1 MASGCAVPSDLFPL
15 VLAFL
20 RQNHFDGAARA
31 FGKAAGVTEQDPNAA
46 SLLDI
51 FNYWLKSPVAKKQQ
65 AFANGS
71 SAKKTNRESSSY
83 ESSSEDETPAVR
95 KQATKQV
102 TVPPVP
108 IKAAHG
114 SSESSSDDTSDSTDS
129 EQEEKK
135 PAKKGIVLQG
145 KKSTIQKTRP
155 QKTSRSSSSDSS
167 NSEDET
173 PKDQTPKSEGAPKV
187 TKLASTSAKH
197 TKMMSK
203 TSNGKAEGSSSSDET
218 GSSED
223 SSSEEDQPV
232 KNKLKKVPHCQ
243 NNAVQP
249 LPVKTKHVKK
259 SSSSEHEKLASKP
272 KRGEYCAVPPPLAL
286 ESRKGKAQH
295 PVMKT
300 SKKKREDSEKKE
312 QVSTKR
318 PSTEG
323 STIKKTFAS
332 KSLPVSIQN
341 GDTSSES
348 DSDSSSEEDK
358 NVLVRPSAK
367 VISANG
373 AAKLASSKKVTS
385 SSDSS
390 DSDSSDSIPDKFAVR
405 TGIKK
410 VKKLPGVPAK
420 KAESSFED
428 KKVPKKKIGTKALK
442 TTPKSSIPVSKPKS
456 SESSSSS
463 SEEEQNQPAQKSAS
477 KLSMGRSRI
486 VSKQGPA
493 DSGTSSDSSSDEQ
506 FKISEKRERKRVQN
520 SCGTEKK
527 APKISA
533 NFVGKTSASKNPAS
547 EVLNT
552 AKSSSSDEEATKGGL
567 SKKKRKRKDD
577 QELETPDI
585 KKMKPRSPHTFP
597 KTKRQ
602 SSPFRRIRAEEVEI
616 DVRVANNSFDAK
628 KGAAGDWGEK
638 ANDVLKFTKGKS
650 FRHEKTKKK
659 RGSYCGGTIS
669 TQINSIKFESD

>member
-20 RQNHFDGAARA
+20 RENHFDGAARA

-71 SAKKTNRESSSY
+71 SAKKTKRESSSY

-155 QKTSRSSSSDSS
+155 QKTSKSSSSDSS

-187 TKLASTSAKH
+187 AKLASTSAAKH

-232 KNKLKKVPHCQ
+232 KDKLKKVPHCQ

-249 LPVKTKHVKK
+249 LPVKTKHLKK

-272 KRGEYCAVPPPLAL
+272 KRGEYCAAPPPLAI
-286 ESRKGKAQH
+286 ESRKGKAQRL
-295 PVMKT
+295 VTKT

-318 PSTEG
+318 PS
-323 STIKKTFAS
+323 
-332 KSLPVSIQN
+332 N
-341 GDTSSES
+341 
-348 DSDSSSEEDK
+348 SSSEEDK

-390 DSDSSDSIPDKFAVR
+390 DSDSSDSIPKKSAVR

-410 VKKLPGVPAK
+410 VKKLPGVLAK
-420 KAESSFED
+420 KAESSFEV
-428 KKVPKKKIGTKALK
+428 KKVPKKKIGMKALK

-456 SESSSSS
+456 SESSS
-463 SEEEQNQPAQKSAS
+463 EEEQNQPAQKSTS
-477 KLSMGRSRI
+477 KLSMGSSRI

-493 DSGTSSDSSSDEQ
+493 DSRTSSDSSSDEQ
-506 FKISEKRERKRVQN
+506 FKIPEKRERKRIQN

-552 AKSSSSDEEATKGGL
+552 AKSSSSDEEATKGGI

-597 KTKRQ
+597 KTKQQ

>member
-20 RQNHFDGAARA
+20 RENHFDGAARA

-71 SAKKTNRESSSY
+71 SAKKTKRESSSY

-155 QKTSRSSSSDSS
+155 QKTSKSSSSDSS

-187 TKLASTSAKH
+187 AKLASTSAAKH

-232 KNKLKKVPHCQ
+232 KDKLKKVPHCQ

-249 LPVKTKHVKK
+249 LPVKTKHLKK

-272 KRGEYCAVPPPLAL
+272 KRGEYCAAPPPLAI
-286 ESRKGKAQH
+286 ESRKGKAQRL
-295 PVMKT
+295 VTKT

-348 DSDSSSEEDK
+348 DSDS
-358 NVLVRPSAK
+358 
-367 VISANG
+367 
-373 AAKLASSKKVTS
+373 
-385 SSDSS
+385 
-390 DSDSSDSIPDKFAVR
+390 DSSDSIPKKSAVR

-410 VKKLPGVPAK
+410 VKKLPGVLAK
-420 KAESSFED
+420 KAESSFEV
-428 KKVPKKKIGTKALK
+428 KKVPKKKIGMKALK

-456 SESSSSS
+456 SESSS
-463 SEEEQNQPAQKSAS
+463 EEEQNQPAQKSTS
-477 KLSMGRSRI
+477 KLSMGSSRI

-493 DSGTSSDSSSDEQ
+493 DSRTSSDSSSDEQ
-506 FKISEKRERKRVQN
+506 FKIPEKRERKRIQN

-552 AKSSSSDEEATKGGL
+552 AKSSSSDEEATKGGI

-597 KTKRQ
+597 KTKQQ

-628 KGAAGDWGEK
+628 ELQVTG
-638 ANDVLKFTKGKS
+638 V
-650 FRHEKTKKK
+650 KK
-659 RGSYCGGTIS
+659 
-669 TQINSIKFESD
+669 QMMF

>member
-20 RQNHFDGAARA
+20 RENHFDGAARA

-71 SAKKTNRESSSY
+71 SAKKTKRESSSY

-155 QKTSRSSSSDSS
+155 QKTSKSSSSDSS

-187 TKLASTSAKH
+187 AKLASTSAKH

-232 KNKLKKVPHCQ
+232 KDKLKKVPHCQ

-249 LPVKTKHVKK
+249 LPVKTKHLKK

-272 KRGEYCAVPPPLAL
+272 KRA
-286 ESRKGKAQH
+286 
-295 PVMKT
+295 
-300 SKKKREDSEKKE
+300 
-312 QVSTKR
+312 
-318 PSTEG
+318 EG

-390 DSDSSDSIPDKFAVR
+390 DSDSSDSIPKKSAVR

-410 VKKLPGVPAK
+410 VKKLPGVLAK
-420 KAESSFED
+420 KAESSFEV
-428 KKVPKKKIGTKALK
+428 KKVPKKKIGMKALK

-456 SESSSSS
+456 SESSS
-463 SEEEQNQPAQKSAS
+463 EEEQNQPAQKSTS
-477 KLSMGRSRI
+477 KLSMGSSRI

-493 DSGTSSDSSSDEQ
+493 DSRTSSDSSSDEQ
-506 FKISEKRERKRVQN
+506 FKIPEKRERKRIQN

-552 AKSSSSDEEATKGGL
+552 AKSSSSDEEATKGGI

-597 KTKRQ
+597 KTKQQ

>member
-20 RQNHFDGAARA
+20 RENHFDGAARA

-71 SAKKTNRESSSY
+71 SAKKTKRESSSY

-155 QKTSRSSSSDSS
+155 QKTSKSSSSDSS

-187 TKLASTSAKH
+187 AKLASTSAAKH

-232 KNKLKKVPHCQ
+232 KDKLKKVPHCQ

-249 LPVKTKHVKK
+249 LPVKTKHLKK

-272 KRGEYCAVPPPLAL
+272 KRA
-286 ESRKGKAQH
+286 
-295 PVMKT
+295 
-300 SKKKREDSEKKE
+300 
-312 QVSTKR
+312 
-318 PSTEG
+318 EG

-348 DSDSSSEEDK
+348 DSDS
-358 NVLVRPSAK
+358 
-367 VISANG
+367 
-373 AAKLASSKKVTS
+373 
-385 SSDSS
+385 
-390 DSDSSDSIPDKFAVR
+390 DSSDSIPKKSAVR

-410 VKKLPGVPAK
+410 VKKLPGVLAK
-420 KAESSFED
+420 KAESSFEV
-428 KKVPKKKIGTKALK
+428 KKVPKKKIGMKALK

-456 SESSSSS
+456 SESSS
-463 SEEEQNQPAQKSAS
+463 EEEQNQPAQKSTS
-477 KLSMGRSRI
+477 KLSMGSSRI

-493 DSGTSSDSSSDEQ
+493 DSRTSSDSSSDEQ
-506 FKISEKRERKRVQN
+506 FKIPEKRERKRIQN

-552 AKSSSSDEEATKGGL
+552 AKSSSSDEEATKGGI

-597 KTKRQ
+597 KTKQQ

>member
-20 RQNHFDGAARA
+20 RENHFDGAARA

-71 SAKKTNRESSSY
+71 SAKKTKRESSSY

-155 QKTSRSSSSDSS
+155 QKTSKSSSSDSS

-187 TKLASTSAKH
+187 AKLASTSAAKH

-232 KNKLKKVPHCQ
+232 KDKLKKVPHCQ

-249 LPVKTKHVKK
+249 LPVKTKHLKK

-272 KRGEYCAVPPPLAL
+272 KRGEYCAAPPPLAI
-286 ESRKGKAQH
+286 ESRKGKAQRL
-295 PVMKT
+295 VTKT

-390 DSDSSDSIPDKFAVR
+390 DSDSSDSIPKKSAVR

-410 VKKLPGVPAK
+410 VKKLPGVLAK
-420 KAESSFED
+420 KAESSFEV
-428 KKVPKKKIGTKALK
+428 KKVPKKKIGMKALK

-456 SESSSSS
+456 SESSS
-463 SEEEQNQPAQKSAS
+463 EEEQNQPAQKSTS
-477 KLSMGRSRI
+477 KLSMGSSRI

-493 DSGTSSDSSSDEQ
+493 DSRTSSDSSSDEQ
-506 FKISEKRERKRVQN
+506 FKIPEKRERKRIQN

-552 AKSSSSDEEATKGGL
+552 AKSSSSDEEATKGGI

-597 KTKRQ
+597 KTKQQ

-628 KGAAGDWGEK
+628 ELQVTG
-638 ANDVLKFTKGKS
+638 V
-650 FRHEKTKKK
+650 KK
-659 RGSYCGGTIS
+659 
-669 TQINSIKFESD
+669 QMMF

>member
-20 RQNHFDGAARA
+20 RENHFDGAARA

-71 SAKKTNRESSSY
+71 SAKKTKRESSSY

-155 QKTSRSSSSDSS
+155 QKTSKSSSSDSS

-187 TKLASTSAKH
+187 AKLASTSAAKH

-232 KNKLKKVPHCQ
+232 KDKLKKVPHCQ

-249 LPVKTKHVKK
+249 LPVKTKHLKK

-272 KRGEYCAVPPPLAL
+272 KRA
-286 ESRKGKAQH
+286 
-295 PVMKT
+295 
-300 SKKKREDSEKKE
+300 
-312 QVSTKR
+312 
-318 PSTEG
+318 EG

-390 DSDSSDSIPDKFAVR
+390 DSDSSDSIPKKSAVR

-410 VKKLPGVPAK
+410 VKKLPGVLAK
-420 KAESSFED
+420 KAESSFEV
-428 KKVPKKKIGTKALK
+428 KKVPKKKIGMKALK

-456 SESSSSS
+456 SESSS
-463 SEEEQNQPAQKSAS
+463 EEEQNQPAQKSTS
-477 KLSMGRSRI
+477 KLSMGSSRI

-493 DSGTSSDSSSDEQ
+493 DSRTSSDSSSDEQ
-506 FKISEKRERKRVQN
+506 FKIPEKRERKRIQN

-552 AKSSSSDEEATKGGL
+552 AKSSSSDEEATKGGI

-597 KTKRQ
+597 KTKQQ

>member
-20 RQNHFDGAARA
+20 RENHFDGAARA

-71 SAKKTNRESSSY
+71 SAKKTKRESSSY

-155 QKTSRSSSSDSS
+155 QKTSKSSSSDSS

-187 TKLASTSAKH
+187 AKLASTSAKH

-232 KNKLKKVPHCQ
+232 KDKLKKVPHCQ

-249 LPVKTKHVKK
+249 LPVKTKHLKK

-272 KRGEYCAVPPPLAL
+272 KRA
-286 ESRKGKAQH
+286 
-295 PVMKT
+295 
-300 SKKKREDSEKKE
+300 
-312 QVSTKR
+312 
-318 PSTEG
+318 EG

-348 DSDSSSEEDK
+348 DSDS
-358 NVLVRPSAK
+358 
-367 VISANG
+367 
-373 AAKLASSKKVTS
+373 
-385 SSDSS
+385 
-390 DSDSSDSIPDKFAVR
+390 DSSDSIPKKSAVR

-410 VKKLPGVPAK
+410 VKKLPGVLAK
-420 KAESSFED
+420 KAESSFEV
-428 KKVPKKKIGTKALK
+428 KKVPKKKIGMKALK

-456 SESSSSS
+456 SESSS
-463 SEEEQNQPAQKSAS
+463 EEEQNQPAQKSTS
-477 KLSMGRSRI
+477 KLSMGSSRI

-493 DSGTSSDSSSDEQ
+493 DSRTSSDSSSDEQ
-506 FKISEKRERKRVQN
+506 FKIPEKRERKRIQN

-552 AKSSSSDEEATKGGL
+552 AKSSSSDEEATKGGI

-597 KTKRQ
+597 KTKQQ

>member
-20 RQNHFDGAARA
+20 RENHFDGAARA

-71 SAKKTNRESSSY
+71 SAKKTKRESSSY

-155 QKTSRSSSSDSS
+155 QKTSKSSSSDSS

-187 TKLASTSAKH
+187 AKLASTSAKH

-232 KNKLKKVPHCQ
+232 KDKLKKVPHCQ

-249 LPVKTKHVKK
+249 LPVKTKHLKK

-272 KRGEYCAVPPPLAL
+272 KRGEYCAAPPPLAI
-286 ESRKGKAQH
+286 ESRKGKAQRL
-295 PVMKT
+295 VTKT

-348 DSDSSSEEDK
+348 DSDS
-358 NVLVRPSAK
+358 
-367 VISANG
+367 
-373 AAKLASSKKVTS
+373 
-385 SSDSS
+385 
-390 DSDSSDSIPDKFAVR
+390 DSSDSIPKKSAVR

-410 VKKLPGVPAK
+410 VKKLPGVLAK
-420 KAESSFED
+420 KAESSFEV
-428 KKVPKKKIGTKALK
+428 KKVPKKKIGMKALK

-456 SESSSSS
+456 SESSS
-463 SEEEQNQPAQKSAS
+463 EEEQNQPAQKSTS
-477 KLSMGRSRI
+477 KLSMGSSRI

-493 DSGTSSDSSSDEQ
+493 DSRTSSDSSSDEQ
-506 FKISEKRERKRVQN
+506 FKIPEKRERKRIQN

-552 AKSSSSDEEATKGGL
+552 AKSSSSDEEATKGGI

-597 KTKRQ
+597 KTKQQ

-628 KGAAGDWGEK
+628 ELQVTG
-638 ANDVLKFTKGKS
+638 V
-650 FRHEKTKKK
+650 KK
-659 RGSYCGGTIS
+659 
-669 TQINSIKFESD
+669 QMMF

>member
-187 TKLASTSAKH
+187 TKLASTSAAKH

-318 PSTEG
+318 PS
-323 STIKKTFAS
+323 
-332 KSLPVSIQN
+332 N
-341 GDTSSES
+341 
-348 DSDSSSEEDK
+348 SSSEEDK

>member
-20 RQNHFDGAARA
+20 RENHFDGAARA

-71 SAKKTNRESSSY
+71 SAKKTKRESSSY

-155 QKTSRSSSSDSS
+155 QKTSKSSSSDSS

-187 TKLASTSAKH
+187 AKLASTSAAKH

-232 KNKLKKVPHCQ
+232 KDKLKKVPHCQ

-249 LPVKTKHVKK
+249 LPVKTKHLKK

-272 KRGEYCAVPPPLAL
+272 KRGEYCAAPPPLAI
-286 ESRKGKAQH
+286 ESRKGKAQRL
-295 PVMKT
+295 VTKT

-348 DSDSSSEEDK
+348 DSDS
-358 NVLVRPSAK
+358 
-367 VISANG
+367 
-373 AAKLASSKKVTS
+373 
-385 SSDSS
+385 
-390 DSDSSDSIPDKFAVR
+390 DSSDSIPKKSAVR

-410 VKKLPGVPAK
+410 VKKLPGVLAK
-420 KAESSFED
+420 KAESSFEV
-428 KKVPKKKIGTKALK
+428 KKVPKKKIGMKALK

-456 SESSSSS
+456 SESSS
-463 SEEEQNQPAQKSAS
+463 EEEQNQPAQKSTS
-477 KLSMGRSRI
+477 KLSMGSSRI

-493 DSGTSSDSSSDEQ
+493 DSRTSSDSSSDEQ
-506 FKISEKRERKRVQN
+506 FKIPEKRERKRIQN

-552 AKSSSSDEEATKGGL
+552 AKSSSSDEEATKGGI

-597 KTKRQ
+597 KTKQQ